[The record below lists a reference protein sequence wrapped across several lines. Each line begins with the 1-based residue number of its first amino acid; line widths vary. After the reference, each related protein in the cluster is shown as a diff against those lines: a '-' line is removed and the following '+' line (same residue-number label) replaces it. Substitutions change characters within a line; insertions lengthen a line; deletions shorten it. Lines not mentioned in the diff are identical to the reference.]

1 MVNGLWGNVFSAKCV
16 SDCRYRL
23 KYENTIHAQ
32 TACQHQHHGPT
43 AVSQRPQVAE
53 ITGLSEK
60 TINRRIHDGSLPA
73 KRLGPRV
80 FRIHRDSLLAWLG
93 AS

>member
-1 MVNGLWGNVFSAKCV
+1 MKTPSTPKRHANTNTMDLPLCLSA
-16 SDCRYRL
+16 
-23 KYENTIHAQ
+23 
-32 TACQHQHHGPT
+32 
-43 AVSQRPQVAE
+43 PQVAE

-80 FRIHRDSLLAWLG
+80 LRIHRDSLLAWLG